1 MRSWTRRPGRLHRFT
16 RALPPLLALLCLAAD
31 ARAQED
37 PIQPLEEQIRLSR
50 QRLAQIQSEKQRL
63 RSEMN
68 ELAAQVHDVREE
80 IDNLSAQTRNQESL
94 LRELDHQL
102 AIRDQQ
108 VDESVADLLRTKDQL
123 TEKNVLFARRARDLY
138 KRGPLANVQILLA
151 AESFSDLINRYQYL
165 YLVALHDRILARQID
180 ELKASLERRYEDLRR
195 DAEGLR
201 DVRNQKVEEIQDLYF
216 LERERNRR
224 LRAVQ
229 GLQANT
235 QRQLAELE
243 SDEEE
248 LSGLIDRLERE
259 REAAEA
265 LAASEPTRGTITD
278 AERGKLDWPVDG
290 RIIYRYGQQQ
300 NADRTVILRRGIGIA
315 ADEGTPVKAVAGG
328 SVVFAQPYL
337 GYGPSVILSHGAG
350 YYSVYLFLSDITV
363 TQGESVILG
372 QTVGQVGGSA
382 TPEGP
387 HLEFQ
392 IRINRQAVDPLP
404 WLKRRGRG

>member
-1 MRSWTRRPGRLHRFT
+1 MRSRRLMLRI
-16 RALPPLLALLCLAAD
+16 ALTAWVGACCVPEAA
-31 ARAQED
+31 AQED
-37 PIQPLEEQIRLSR
+37 PIQPLEDQIRLSR
-50 QRLAQIQSEKQRL
+50 QRLAQIQDEKLRL

-68 ELAAQVHDVREE
+68 ELSAQVHDVRVE
-80 IDNLSAQTRNQESL
+80 IENLSAQTRNQEAL

-108 VDESVADLLRTKDQL
+108 VAESVADLLRTKDRL
-123 TEKNVLFARRARDLY
+123 VEKNVLFARRARDLY
-138 KRGPLANVQILLA
+138 KRGPLANVQVMLA

-165 YLVALHDRILARQID
+165 YLVAMHDRILVRQIED
-180 ELKASLERRYEDLRR
+180 LKQSLEQRYEDVRREVAELRQ
-195 DAEGLR
+195 
-201 DVRNQKVEEIQDLYF
+201 VRNDKVAEIQDLYF

-235 QRQLAELE
+235 ERQLAELE
-243 SDEEE
+243 RDEEE

-265 LAASEPTRGTITD
+265 LAASGPTRGTITE
-278 AERGKLDWPVDG
+278 AERGELDWPVDG
-290 RIIYRYGQQQ
+290 RLIYRYGRQQ
-300 NADRTVILRRGIGIA
+300 NEDGTVILRRGIGIA
-315 ADEGTPVKAVAGG
+315 AGEGSPVKAVAGG

-350 YYSVYLFLSDITV
+350 YYSVYLFLSDIIV
-363 TQGESVILG
+363 RQGETVILG
-372 QTVGQVGGSA
+372 QTIGRVGGSA
-382 TPEGP
+382 TPEGE

-404 WLKRRGRG
+404 WLKSRGRG

>member
-1 MRSWTRRPGRLHRFT
+1 MRSRQ
-16 RALPPLLALLCLAAD
+16 LALRIALTAWIGAGCLAE
-31 ARAQED
+31 ARAQDD
-37 PIQPLEEQIRLSR
+37 PIEPLEEQIRLSR
-50 QRLAQIQSEKQRL
+50 QRLAQIQNEKQRL

-68 ELAAQVHDVREE
+68 ELSAQVHDVRVE
-80 IDNLSAQTRNQESL
+80 IQNLTAQTRNQEAL

-108 VDESVADLLRTKDQL
+108 VGESVADLLRTKDQL

-165 YLVALHDRILARQID
+165 YLVALHDRMLTRQID
-180 ELKASLERRYEDLRR
+180 QLKNSLEQRYDNLRGE
-195 DAEGLR
+195 AEGLR
-201 DVRNQKVEEIQDLYF
+201 QVRNQKVEEIQDLYF
-216 LERERNRR
+216 LEQERNRR

-235 QRQLAELE
+235 ERQLAELE
-243 SDEEE
+243 RNEEE
-248 LSGLIDRLERE
+248 LAGLIDRLERE

-265 LAASEPTRGTITD
+265 LAAAGPTRGTLTE
-278 AERGKLDWPVDG
+278 AERGKLDWPTDG
-290 RIIYRYGQQQ
+290 RLIYRYGQQQ
-300 NADRTVILRRGIGIA
+300 NEDGTVILRRGIGIA
-315 ADEGTPVKAVAGG
+315 AEEGAPVTAVAGG

-350 YYSVYLFLSDITV
+350 YYSVYLFLSDIIV
-363 TQGESVILG
+363 RQGDAVILG
-372 QTVGQVGGSA
+372 QEIGRVGGSA
-382 TPEGP
+382 TPEGA

-404 WLKRRGRG
+404 WLKSRGRG